1 MQLYNLVKMDV
12 TVLIVKGIII
22 LVIFGITLLIATY
35 STYAERKVAAFLQD
49 RIGPNRAGPWGLLQP
64 IADAGKMFFKEDFIP
79 SQASKWLFIL
89 GPCLAMLT
97 ALMSS
102 AVIPFGDSIRF
113 AWDKINYD
121 VPVQGIEINI
131 GVLYIFGVV
140 SLGVYG
146 IMVGGWASN
155 NKFSLLG
162 AIRAASQNI
171 SYEIALG
178 LSLIAIL
185 MMTGS
190 LSVRAIVNEQAS
202 FFEWNIFTQPLGFV
216 IFLTCAFAECNRTPF
231 DLPECETELVGGYH
245 TEYSSMKLGF
255 YLFAEYI
262 NMFVSSAF
270 ISALYFGGFHY
281 PFMNEVAGMLEKSL
295 GSVAGHNVATAI
307 TFVVFFAK
315 IFFFIFFFMWVR
327 WTLPRFRYDQL
338 MNLGWKTFIPL
349 AILNV
354 VITGAGLLY
363 NFKYASWLIAIVMIV
378 LAVTSTARAPKRE
391 IVSQRTA

>member
-1 MQLYNLVKMDV
+1 MDL
-12 TVLIVKGIII
+12 TVLLVKGIII
-22 LVIFGITLLIATY
+22 LVIFGVTLLIATY
-35 STYAERKVAAFLQD
+35 STYAERKVAGFLQD
-49 RIGPNRAGPWGLLQP
+49 RLGPNRAGPWGLLQP

-79 SQASKWLFIL
+79 SQANKWLFIM
-89 GPCLAMLT
+89 GPSLAMLT

-102 AVIPFGDSIRF
+102 AVIPFGDSIKF
-113 AWDKINYD
+113 GEYTVSLQA
-121 VPVQGIEINI
+121 IEINI

-178 LSLIAIL
+178 LSMIAIL

-190 LSVRAIVNEQAS
+190 LSVRAIVDQQAT
-202 FFEWNIFTQPLGFV
+202 FFEWNIFTQPLGFI

-245 TEYSSMKLGF
+245 TEYSSMKLGL
-255 YLFAEYI
+255 YLFSEYT

-281 PFMNEVAGMLEKSL
+281 PFMTEVSNALTNSL
-295 GSVAGHNVATAI
+295 GAIVGHNVATAI
-307 TFVVFFAK
+307 GTLFFFGK

-327 WTLPRFRYDQL
+327 WTIPRFRYDQL
-338 MNLGWKTFIPL
+338 MNLGWKMLIPL
-349 AILNV
+349 SILNIIV
-354 VITGAGLLY
+354 TGSGLLF
-363 NFKYASWLIAIVMIV
+363 NFPYASWLIVIVMVV
-378 LAVTSTARAPKRE
+378 LAVMSTARAPKRQL
-391 IVSQRTA
+391 VPQQS

>member
-1 MQLYNLVKMDV
+1 MDL
-12 TVLIVKGIII
+12 TVLLVKGIII
-22 LVIFGITLLIATY
+22 LVIFGVTLLIATY
-35 STYAERKVAAFLQD
+35 STYAERKVAGFLQD
-49 RIGPNRAGPWGLLQP
+49 RLGPNRAGPWGLLQP

-79 SQASKWLFIL
+79 SQANKWLFIM
-89 GPCLAMLT
+89 GPSLAMLT

-102 AVIPFGDSIRF
+102 AVIPFGDSIKF
-113 AWDKINYD
+113 GEYTVSLQA
-121 VPVQGIEINI
+121 IEINI

-178 LSLIAIL
+178 LSMIAIL

-190 LSVRAIVNEQAS
+190 LSVRAIVDQQAT
-202 FFEWNIFTQPLGFV
+202 FFEWNIFTQPLGFI

-245 TEYSSMKLGF
+245 TEYSSMKLGL
-255 YLFAEYI
+255 YLFSEYT

-281 PFMNEVAGMLEKSL
+281 PFMTEVSNALTNSL
-295 GSVAGHNVATAI
+295 GAIAGHNVATAI
-307 TFVVFFAK
+307 GTLFFFGK

-327 WTLPRFRYDQL
+327 WTIPRFRYDQL
-338 MNLGWKTFIPL
+338 MNLGWKMLIPL
-349 AILNV
+349 SILNIIV
-354 VITGAGLLY
+354 TGSGLLF
-363 NFKYASWLIAIVMIV
+363 NFPYASWLIVIVMVV
-378 LAVTSTARAPKRE
+378 LAVMSTARAPKRQL
-391 IVSQRTA
+391 VPQQS